1 MTSLNDIERAELARL
16 RLQTKALREQN
27 AQLKTRLETY
37 QVPIDVQEVVTLLES
52 VIDKDMPVY
61 VYDLSTDESY
71 PLLLV
76 DPTISDRVD
85 LNFRSE
91 STLENDNE
99 DHN

>member
-1 MTSLNDIERAELARL
+1 MTAMNDIERAELARL
-16 RLQTKALREQN
+16 RLQTKALRDEIT
-27 AQLKTRLETY
+27 QLKTRLETF

-85 LNFRSE
+85 LNFRSKQE
-91 STLENDNE
+91 EL
-99 DHN
+99 

>member
-16 RLQTKALREQN
+16 RLQTKALRDEIT
-27 AQLKTRLETY
+27 QLKTRLETY

-52 VIDKDMPVY
+52 VTDKDMPVY

-71 PLLLV
+71 PLLMV
-76 DPTISDRVD
+76 DPTISDRID

>member
-16 RLQTKALREQN
+16 RLQTKALRDEI

-52 VIDKDMPVY
+52 VTDKDMPVY

-71 PLLLV
+71 PLLMV
-76 DPTISDRVD
+76 DPTISDRIE

-91 STLENDNE
+91 PTLENDNE

>member
-1 MTSLNDIERAELARL
+1 MTAMNDIERAELARL
-16 RLQTKALREQN
+16 RLQTKALRDEI

-85 LNFRSE
+85 LNFRSKQE
-91 STLENDNE
+91 EL
-99 DHN
+99 

>member
-1 MTSLNDIERAELARL
+1 MNDIERAELARL
-16 RLQTKALREQN
+16 RLQTKALRDEI

-85 LNFRSE
+85 LNFRSKQE
-91 STLENDNE
+91 EL
-99 DHN
+99 

>member
-16 RLQTKALREQN
+16 RLQTKALRDEI

-37 QVPIDVQEVVTLLES
+37 QVPIDVQEVVTSLES

-85 LNFRSE
+85 LNFRSKQE
-91 STLENDNE
+91 EL
-99 DHN
+99 